1 MDIRLYCCYSLPLRN
16 YLIENGLRYKI
27 VAKNPNSLK
36 DFWVFV
42 RDEKLDM
49 LLNKWAANKK

>member
-1 MDIRLYCCYSLPLRN
+1 MDVSLFCCYSIPLRKF
-16 YLIENGLRYKI
+16 LMENGLRYKI

-42 RDEKLDM
+42 RDKKLDE
-49 LLNKWAANKK
+49 LLIEWAANK

>member
-1 MDIRLYCCYSLPLRN
+1 MEVRLYCCYSLPLRDF
-16 YLIENGLRYKI
+16 LIKNGLRYKI

-42 RDEKLDM
+42 RDKKLDT
-49 LLNKWAANKK
+49 LLNDWTANKK

>member
-1 MDIRLYCCYSLPLRN
+1 M
-16 YLIENGLRYKI
+16 ENGLRYKI

-42 RDEKLDM
+42 RDKKLDE
-49 LLNKWAANKK
+49 LLIEWAANK

>member
-1 MDIRLYCCYSLPLRN
+1 MDIRLYCCYSLTLRN

-27 VAKNPNSLK
+27 VAKNPNTLK

-42 RDEKLDM
+42 RDKKLDI
-49 LLNKWAANKK
+49 LLNDWTANKK

>member
-42 RDEKLDM
+42 RDKKLDI
-49 LLNKWAANKK
+49 LLNDWTANKK